1 MSTKY
6 KASDLVK
13 FFQSKIGT
21 NYVYG
26 MRGSVMTK
34 EKYYEL
40 KKQYGSMVWD
50 SDIKKCG
57 TVCVDCSGMF
67 EWFMGVSKSSSGWLQ
82 CATEVHPISTI
93 KEAPAGA
100 MVYHKGHIGINL
112 DGVYYLAA
120 DGSANGVRKAKYS
133 QAKFTHWMLN
143 TDYFIY
149 DTKTTQKKDDDEV
162 VEKSIILVNDKE
174 YTVEMIRKDGTTYI
188 KTRDIAQVLDMEVS
202 NKGKIPVLNKK

>member
-67 EWFMGVSKSSSGWLQ
+67 EWFMGISKSSSGWYTLFPPLRMLLLGQ
-82 CATEVHPISTI
+82 WYIIKDISVSTW
-93 KEAPAGA
+93 
-100 MVYHKGHIGINL
+100 MVC
-112 DGVYYLAA
+112 
-120 DGSANGVRKAKYS
+120 
-133 QAKFTHWMLN
+133 
-143 TDYFIY
+143 
-149 DTKTTQKKDDDEV
+149 
-162 VEKSIILVNDKE
+162 II
-174 YTVEMIRKDGTTYI
+174 
-188 KTRDIAQVLDMEVS
+188 
-202 NKGKIPVLNKK
+202 